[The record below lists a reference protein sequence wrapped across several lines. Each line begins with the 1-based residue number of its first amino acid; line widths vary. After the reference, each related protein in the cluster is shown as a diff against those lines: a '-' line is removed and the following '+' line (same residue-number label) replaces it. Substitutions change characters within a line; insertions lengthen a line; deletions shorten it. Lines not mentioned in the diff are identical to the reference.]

1 MCIRDR
7 AYGIRREN
15 GSRVSCFVYK
25 SHTIQGGKPELP
37 GLPAVYVEQDE
48 EAQTLELYLEDPV
61 AGMELVLLY
70 TIYENMPV
78 LTRSA
83 RFICRGPEPVL
94 SLIHI
99 FLGSGSHLR
108 GVYCHIGQLCHKQV
122 PFPV

>member
-1 MCIRDR
+1 M
-7 AYGIRREN
+7 
-15 GSRVSCFVYK
+15 
-25 SHTIQGGKPELP
+25 P

-83 RFICRGPEPVL
+83 RFICRGQAGLPGAGHEPESGPA
-94 SLIHI
+94 
-99 FLGSGSHLR
+99 GSALPDG
-108 GVYCHIGQLCHKQV
+108 
-122 PFPV
+122 